1 MSSLPSSAPRFTAVD
16 AFAGIFA
23 ACSLA
28 LSALALAQPPARL
41 VPVAA
46 LLAFVSGRMSTRFSS
61 LALTAMFVAAAAW
74 VLGLTIA
81 VITEN
86 PLL

>member
-1 MSSLPSSAPRFTAVD
+1 MSTLDQARARFTAVD
-16 AFAGIFA
+16 AIAGVLA

-28 LSALALAQPPARL
+28 LSALALAQHPARL
-41 VPVAA
+41 VPAA
-46 LLAFVSGRMSTRFSS
+46 AVLAFVAGRMSTRFSS
-61 LALTAMFVAAAAW
+61 LATAAMFTAAVAW